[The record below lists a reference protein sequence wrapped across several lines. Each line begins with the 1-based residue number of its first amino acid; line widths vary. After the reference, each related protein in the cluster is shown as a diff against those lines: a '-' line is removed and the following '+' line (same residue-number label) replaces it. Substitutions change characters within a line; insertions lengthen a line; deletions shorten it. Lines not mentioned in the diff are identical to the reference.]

1 MQDPRSLVH
10 DASSFRHARIIGR
23 GITCLK
29 FKEKHSFYM
38 IKTSTSLGYI
48 RLFVHPKAASTSR
61 LEAKKSRN
69 VDHLDA
75 AFRRFYI

>member
-1 MQDPRSLVH
+1 
-10 DASSFRHARIIGR
+10 
-23 GITCLK
+23 
-29 FKEKHSFYM
+29 M
-38 IKTSTSLGYI
+38 IKTSTPLGYI

-75 AFRRFYI
+75 AFRRFYIWLLAEQSQHVTPDFDTATRLS